1 MASVVFGI
9 IDYSIIM
16 DAMEKTVAKERVE
29 RRRAQLEE
37 ITCQYGRAFA
47 LLQEKWVLFTLH
59 YLSEGAMGFN
69 ELSRCGKGIN
79 PTTLSQTLSLL
90 EATGLVTREL
100 HSTIPPKTSYE
111 LTEAGRAFEPILE
124 AMGEWS
130 TRYLSNLQCSL
141 EAEIKSK
148 EIES

>member
-1 MASVVFGI
+1 
-9 IDYSIIM
+9 
-16 DAMEKTVAKERVE
+16 MEKSIAKERVE
-29 RRRAQLEE
+29 KRRAQLEE
-37 ITCQYGRAFA
+37 IKCQYGRAFS

-90 EATGLVTREL
+90 EAAGLITRAV

-111 LTEAGRAFEPILE
+111 LTEAGRALKPILE

-130 TRYLSNLQCSL
+130 ARYLSNLPC
-141 EAEIKSK
+141 AVNDEIKSQASK
-148 EIES
+148 ASQVSKPKVSRSKSVKN